1 GGAMPIGAF
10 PLLLDNLGTG
20 TYMLEVLDAASCAAS
35 LSVTVSGPDNRT
47 LSLGGDQTILLGDTA
62 VITPILSFVPDSFYW
77 SGDLTGI
84 LPDILNQQLSPE
96 QEQVIRLTALDEN
109 GCEYTDEIRIKVLL
123 TSQIEVPNVFSPNGD
138 GINDWLSPSA
148 DPSVT
153 RFTFFE
159 IYDRWG
165 E

>member
-1 GGAMPIGAF
+1 PGFTDGTITVEEITGGEPPYALSVNGGAAMPIGAF

-84 LPDILNQQLSPE
+84 LPDILNQQLSP
-96 QEQVIRLTALDEN
+96 
-109 GCEYTDEIRIKVLL
+109 
-123 TSQIEVPNVFSPNGD
+123 
-138 GINDWLSPSA
+138 
-148 DPSVT
+148 
-153 RFTFFE
+153 
-159 IYDRWG
+159 
-165 E
+165 